1 MTAPD
6 PGAVRAA
13 RALRAGHLRAVDD
26 RDLSALIDNL
36 ADWMRL
42 DLDIRAAVLAEEDA
56 ARSEHGES
64 G

>member
-1 MTAPD
+1 VTAPD

-42 DLDIRAAVLAEEDA
+42 DLDISA